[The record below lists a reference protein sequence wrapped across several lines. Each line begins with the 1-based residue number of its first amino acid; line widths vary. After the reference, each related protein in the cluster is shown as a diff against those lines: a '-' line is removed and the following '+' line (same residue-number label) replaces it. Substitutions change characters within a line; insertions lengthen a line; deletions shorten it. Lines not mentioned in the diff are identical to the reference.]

1 MKIQTFYFGEIEM
14 DEKSVVQFPNGIPGF
29 HEEKEFVLLDIPDN
43 PAFQIL
49 QSVHNQQLAFVVTNP
64 YLFYKDY
71 EFELDESTIEQLN
84 IGEPE
89 DVAVYTIVTLHDP
102 FEQSTINLQAP
113 IVMNTKN
120 NMAKQ
125 VVLNNTSYQTKHLI
139 SKKNSSQGEP
149 AHASTDKKNQ

>member
-14 DEKSVVQFPNGIPGF
+14 DEKSVIQFPNGIPGF
-29 HEEKEFVLLDIPDN
+29 HEEKKFVLLDIPDN

-71 EFELDESTIEQLN
+71 EFELDEGTIEQLY
-84 IGEPE
+84 IEKPE
-89 DVAVYTIVTLHDP
+89 DVVVFTIVTLHDP
-102 FEQSTINLQAP
+102 FEKSTINLQAP

-120 NMAKQ
+120 NHAKQ
-125 VVLNNTSYQTKHLI
+125 VVLNNTAYQTKHPI
-139 SKKNSSQGEP
+139 SKTKSQEEP
-149 AHASTDKKNQ
+149 AHASTDKKSQ